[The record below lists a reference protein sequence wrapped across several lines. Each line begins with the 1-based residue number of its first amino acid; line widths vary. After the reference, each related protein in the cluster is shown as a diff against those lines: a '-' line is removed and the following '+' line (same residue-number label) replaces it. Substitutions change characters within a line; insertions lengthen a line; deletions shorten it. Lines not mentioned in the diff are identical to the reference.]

1 MYRKWISSGYP
12 LDAWPESEVGM
23 KQAEPILLL
32 AKDKFLTIIKIVT
45 EIGRGLV
52 CFKLDVTG
60 RDLVASCNA
69 AGSIWETAA

>member
-1 MYRKWISSGYP
+1 
-12 LDAWPESEVGM
+12 M

-52 CFKLDVTG
+52 CCKLDVTG